1 MELELELEYT
11 ILNNTDWN
19 QTVLILES
27 SGSKLGR
34 FSKLELELKSS
45 RGGQKGLELEAFNL
59 HLECTYEPEQELR
72 RFPNSFLV
80 LELEGSSRTAQ
91 H

>member
-1 MELELELEYT
+1 VELELELELEYT

-45 RGGQKGLELEAFNL
+45 SGEKG
-59 HLECTYEPEQELR
+59 TGIG
-72 RFPNSFLV
+72 SF
-80 LELEGSSRTAQ
+80 SFTFRIYI
-91 H
+91 